1 MNADR
6 LLGHYERIADAPDA
20 VPRLRRFIL
29 DLAVRGKLV
38 EQDPEDES
46 PAELL
51 GRISERRS
59 ALLSDS
65 PRRKGKQLK
74 PIQAGYEPFPIPN
87 SWVWTRLGEV
97 AELVRG
103 ISFPASDKSTESAPD
118 RLPCFRSGN
127 IQSKITWS
135 DFIYVPKT
143 ALKGNHQLVCKDDIL
158 ISIANSYE
166 LVGKSSIIESI
177 PNEATFGAFLAAIR
191 LLELSPN
198 YMRYSLGSGYSS
210 DAFRVGSSQ
219 TTNIANI
226 TFSTIRNHIVP
237 IPPLAEQH
245 RIVAKVD
252 ELMALCDRLEAAR
265 TEREATR
272 DRMTA
277 ASLIRLN
284 DPDPEVFQNH
294 AAFAL
299 DNLTPLT
306 TRRDQI
312 KALRQTIL
320 NLAVRGKLVPQD
332 PNDEPAS
339 ELVKRIAKEK
349 ARLAK
354 AGVIGEQK
362 ALPSLANAKT
372 SFDLPQGW
380 VWTRLGHLSQLVT
393 SGSRDW
399 AKHYSNE
406 GAIFLRMGNLSKDH
420 YHLRLEH
427 IQRVK
432 PPANSEGTRTRLE
445 DGDICISIT
454 GDVGMLGLIPEGF
467 SESYINQHT
476 ALVRPMPELKGRY
489 LAEMFRSPFA
499 QQQFNEPQRGIKNS
513 FRLSDVTQFA
523 VPLPPLAEQRRIVAN
538 VDRLLALCAQL
549 EARLTSSDQARR
561 LVLEALLQEALA
573 PSAEIIRQ
581 DSSTIT
587 QQIPDKPRG
596 RHKVLT
602 EPTPIGTSP
611 K

>member
-1 MNADR
+1 MNANR
-6 LLGHYERIADAPDA
+6 LLTHYEQIADAPDA
-20 VPRLRRFIL
+20 IARLRRFIL

-38 EQDPEDES
+38 PQDPNDEPVETLLESVAAKKEKLVKAGKIRSRFPLASFKKDES
-46 PAELL
+46 PFRIPATWCWVRFGTIADFSA
-51 GRISERRS
+51 GRTPSRNEPSFWNSGDHAWVSIADMKDGETLISTKETVS
-59 ALLSDS
+59 KKAA
-65 PRRKGKQLK
+65 KQVFGVA
-74 PIQAGYEPFPIPN
+74 PEQAGTMIMSFKLTIGKIG
-87 SWVWTRLGEV
+87 RLG
-97 AELVRG
+97 
-103 ISFPASDKSTESAPD
+103 IPAYHNEA
-118 RLPCFRSGN
+118 
-127 IQSKITWS
+127 I
-135 DFIYVPKT
+135 
-143 ALKGNHQLVCKDDIL
+143 
-158 ISIANSYE
+158 ISIRPYAAD
-166 LVGKSSIIESI
+166 LDPHLFRFLPMFAQQGKTKGAIKGHTLNRKSISHI
-177 PNEATFGAFLAAIR
+177 
-191 LLELSPN
+191 LLPL
-198 YMRYSLGSGYSS
+198 
-210 DAFRVGSSQ
+210 
-219 TTNIANI
+219 
-226 TFSTIRNHIVP
+226 
-237 IPPLAEQH
+237 PPLAEQH

-252 ELMALCDRLEAAR
+252 ELMGLCDRLAAAR
-265 TEREATR
+265 TQREAMR
-272 DRMTA
+272 DRMGA
-277 ASLIRLN
+277 ASLVRLN
-284 DPDPEVFQNH
+284 DPDPNPVVFRNH
-294 AAFAL
+294 AAFAI
-299 DNLTPLT
+299 DNLTTLT
-306 TRRDQI
+306 TRTDQI
-312 KALRQTIL
+312 KAMRQTIL

-349 ARLAK
+349 ARLVK

-372 SFDLPQGW
+372 SFELPQGW

-513 FRLSDVTQFA
+513 FRLTDVTQFA

-587 QQIPDKPRG
+587 QEIPDKPRG

>member
-1 MNADR
+1 MNAVR
-6 LLGHYERIADAPDA
+6 LLAYYEQIADAPDA
-20 VPRLRRFIL
+20 IARLRRFIL
-29 DLAVRGKLV
+29 DLAVRGKVV
-38 EQDPEDES
+38 EQDPNDV
-46 PAELL
+46 PASELL
-51 GRISERRS
+51 KRIAVEKARLVKAGEFLEPRNAVDIKRDELPFVPAVHWEWSRLIDIARPSYGFAFQSSEFNTDKRGMPLIRIRDIS
-59 ALLSDS
+59 KTDTAVY
-65 PRRKGKQLK
+65 
-74 PIQAGYEPFPIPN
+74 YEGDFDP
-87 SWVWTRLGEV
+87 TC
-97 AELVRG
+97 LVRAG
-103 ISFPASDKSTESAPD
+103 D
-118 RLPCFRSGN
+118 
-127 IQSKITWS
+127 
-135 DFIYVPKT
+135 Y
-143 ALKGNHQLVCKDDIL
+143 
-158 ISIANSYE
+158 
-166 LVGKSSIIESI
+166 LVGMDGDFNLRRWQGRDGLLNQRVMRINGWRCDVDPEFVKLPLQMVLDYLHGVTSLTTVKHLSAKQVNGIEI
-177 PNEATFGAFLAAIR
+177 PL
-191 LLELSPN
+191 
-198 YMRYSLGSGYSS
+198 
-210 DAFRVGSSQ
+210 
-219 TTNIANI
+219 
-226 TFSTIRNHIVP
+226 
-237 IPPLAEQH
+237 PPLSEQH
-245 RIVAKVD
+245 RIVAKLD
-252 ELMALCDRLEAAR
+252 ELMGLCDRLEAAR
-265 TEREATR
+265 TEREAMR
-272 DRMTA
+272 DRMGA

-284 DPDPEVFQNH
+284 DPDPDPVVFRNH
-294 AAFAL
+294 AAFAI
-299 DNLTPLT
+299 DNLTTLT
-306 TRRDQI
+306 TRTDQI
-312 KALRQTIL
+312 KAMRQTIL

-372 SFDLPQGW
+372 SFELPQGW

-513 FRLSDVTQFA
+513 FRLTDVTQFA

-549 EARLTSSDQARR
+549 EARLTSSNQARR
-561 LVLEALLQEALA
+561 LMLEALLQEALA